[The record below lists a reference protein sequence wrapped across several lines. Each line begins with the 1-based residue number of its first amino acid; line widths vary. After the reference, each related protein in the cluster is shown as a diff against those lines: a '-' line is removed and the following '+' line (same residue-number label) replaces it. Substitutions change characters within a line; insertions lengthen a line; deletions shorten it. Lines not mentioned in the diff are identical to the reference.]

1 MTITECISYV
11 DGIEPNAYTAEQ
23 KQRWIRECEGKV
35 YRQVFGMQPWTGQTL
50 EQWAYSVD
58 SLVVPAPWDKL
69 YPRYLQAM
77 IHYANGEYDRY
88 AASMQMFNEAWG
100 ELNRWF
106 GSDYDITDRN
116 RNWRVTFQL
125 NMSAGRQILMTLP
138 PRYAYIGRVVVREP
152 AEGDLVLSEQTR
164 GVRLVRYSGQAWVDA
179 PESGNYIQSNINM
192 YARGTYPMPLVIGE
206 PGGTVLGIDHIT
218 SEDAEAYVTGI
229 LCIPEEEY
237 EWRSELK
244 LTPEDV
250 EIDGG
255 EQ

>member
-58 SLVVPAPWDKL
+58 SLVVPEPWDKL

-106 GSDYDITDRN
+106 GSDYDVTDRN
-116 RNWRVTFQL
+116 RNRRVTFRL
-125 NMSAGRQILMTLP
+125 NMSVGRQILMTLP
-138 PRYAYIGRVVVREP
+138 PRYAYIGRIVVREP
-152 AEGDLVLSEQTR
+152 AASAIFQSVQTR
-164 GVRLVRYSGQAWVDA
+164 DVEIVQYSGRVWVDQTN
-179 PESGNYIQSNINM
+179 NYIQSNVNM
-192 YARGTYPMPLVIGE
+192 YARGTYPLPMVIGE

-218 SEDAEAYVTGI
+218 NDAAEVYVTGI
-229 LCIPEEEY
+229 LCIPEEDY
-237 EWRSELK
+237 EWRNELK
-244 LTPEDV
+244 LAPQDV
-250 EIDGG
+250 EV
-255 EQ
+255 EEER